1 MIRQAVFEGRFY
13 PATRKEIFDQ
23 LNSIEQQ
30 HRYDETIDGGGRI
43 IGAVLPHAGH
53 VYSGYQTIPFFQHLR
68 AQGIRPE
75 TFIILHPNHT
85 GAGAEVALDSHDA
98 WQNAAGTVPIDTEL
112 SVALPYP
119 ADRSA
124 HANEHSAEVIVPYI
138 QYFYQDREVK
148 ILPLCI
154 RKQTSLVAGK
164 LARDLHAAV
173 RASGKVVLVIA
184 SSDFSHFLSPE
195 TGNQQDQL
203 VLDQVES
210 RDIDA
215 VEQAVIRNRISV
227 CGYGPVMT
235 LMAYAGMEDRNYVSK
250 VIARGHSG
258 EVFPSREVVD
268 YISILFQTKE

>member
-13 PATRKEIFDQ
+13 PDTREEIFSQ
-23 LNSIEQQ
+23 ITSIERQ
-30 HRYDETIDGGGRI
+30 HRYGEPLDKGGRI

-53 VYSGYQTIPFFQHLR
+53 IYSGYQTIPFFQHIR
-68 AQGIRPE
+68 AQGISPE

-85 GAGAEVALDSHDA
+85 GAGADVALDTHDA
-98 WQNAAGTVPIDTEL
+98 WKNAVGTVAIDTEL
-112 SVALPYP
+112 SNALPYP

-124 HANEHSAEVIVPYI
+124 HINEHSAEVIVPFI
-138 QYFYQDREVK
+138 QYYYQDRAVK
-148 ILPLCI
+148 IVPVCI
-154 RKQTSLVAGK
+154 RKQTSATAGK
-164 LARDLHAAV
+164 LARDLHAAIKSTG
-173 RASGKVVLVIA
+173 RSVLIIA

-195 TGNQQDQL
+195 RGYAHDQL
-203 VLDQVES
+203 VLEQIEN

-215 VEQAVIRNRISV
+215 VEQTVIRNRISI

-235 LMAYAGMEDRNYVSK
+235 LMAYAEMDDRNYVSK

-268 YISILFQTKE
+268 YISILFQTRE